1 MHAYHLSAQS
11 HTLTLIHT
19 QDTTGWRIPIG
30 RGIAGECAS
39 TGETFNIR
47 ECYEDAR
54 FNQKIDRDTGVRA
67 CFDYRLL
74 DGCE

>member
-1 MHAYHLSAQS
+1 MCTIYPLNFSRTYTHC
-11 HTLTLIHT
+11 

-54 FNQKIDRDTGVRA
+54 FNQKIDRDTGVCARA
-67 CFDYRLL
+67 SRFL
-74 DGCE
+74 GWF

>member
-1 MHAYHLSAQS
+1 MHAHYLSAQS
-11 HTLTLIHT
+11 RTYTRTRTHA

-67 CFDYRLL
+67 CF
-74 DGCE
+74 